1 MSAGAPSREVIKD
14 YNERD
19 YRTVW
24 AHGARSDFEDR
35 FETALIARLL
45 SPDPGWLID
54 LGAGYGRLYPV
65 YDRPDRAVVMVDY
78 AVNLLEIAAE
88 AYGDRPNVYFVAA
101 NAYHLPFRAG
111 VFSVGLSNRTFHHM
125 AHPELFLEE
134 LARVMKPESHVAL
147 EYSNKRNALRVM
159 RYGRR
164 SLREDHEHY
173 GELLFGTHP
182 KLFSRLAESAGFD
195 VGETYGTGFFSRFLF
210 ERTKRAFGPLAAAET
225 VADASLGR
233 FDLAPMHFVD
243 LRRQNGTEAT
253 PSGEPVSVAEIL
265 QCPACSG
272 DLVEG
277 EGGFTC
283 RSCDRTYP
291 QTGAVLD
298 LRHVG
303 ELG

>member
-1 MSAGAPSREVIKD
+1 MSAPSREVIKD

-24 AHGARSDFEDR
+24 AHGARSDFEDQ
-35 FETALIARLL
+35 FETALLERLL
-45 SPDPGWLID
+45 SSDPGWLID
-54 LGAGYGRLYPV
+54 LGAGYGRLYPI
-65 YDRPDRAVVMVDY
+65 YARPDRAVVMVDY

-88 AYGDRPNVYFVAA
+88 TYGDQPNVHFIAA
-101 NAYHLPFRAG
+101 NAYHLPFRTS

-134 LARVMKPESHVAL
+134 LARVMRPDSHVAL

-173 GELLFGTHP
+173 GQLLYGTHP
-182 KLFSRLAESAGFD
+182 RTFSRLAESAGFE
-195 VGETYGTGFFSRFLF
+195 VGDTYGTGFFSRFLF
-210 ERTKRAFGPLAAAET
+210 ERAKRAYRPLAAAES

-233 FDLAPMHFVD
+233 LDLAPMHFVD
-243 LRRQNGTEAT
+243 LRRQNGVEPAPEAGIE
-253 PSGEPVSVAEIL
+253 SLAEIL
-265 QCPACSG
+265 QCPVCAG
-272 DLVEG
+272 DLAEAD
-277 EGGFTC
+277 GGLACLACEQQFP
-283 RSCDRTYP
+283 RVGP
-291 QTGAVLD
+291 VLD

-303 ELG
+303 ELV